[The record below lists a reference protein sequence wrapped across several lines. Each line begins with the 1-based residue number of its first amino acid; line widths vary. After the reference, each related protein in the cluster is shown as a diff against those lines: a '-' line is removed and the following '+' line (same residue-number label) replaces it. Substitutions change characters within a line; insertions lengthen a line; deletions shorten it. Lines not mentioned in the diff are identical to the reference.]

1 MGEIVLSTNEITKML
16 KKIKVLFALYIVIIS
31 LLSSEVVRQK
41 LLDMVSSSYYKSIGS
56 IDFLWVSK
64 VL

>member
-16 KKIKVLFALYIVIIS
+16 KKTKVLFALYIVIIS

-41 LLDMVSSSYYKSIGS
+41 LLDMVSSSCYKSIGS
-56 IDFLWVSK
+56 IDSVWVRK